1 MVEGETMRE
10 EERTGFAVRIL
21 ERYAPS
27 RGEESVPPWKA
38 EARELMNSIRNDLGE
53 DKARWAGENAARRE
67 EVREFIAQLRADLGK
82 GDPADLQ
89 DMVEVD
95 CGYCG
100 GQGSLPRIVKCPVC
114 WGKGKVRLRAPCEK
128 CNLCRGT
135 GHVPGMALTCS
146 KCQGKG
152 WIHVQRDPNACPRC
166 GGSGFE
172 PEGQHTLRG
181 ASLGLT
187 IRERRK
193 AGIPPRSLRTSRI
206 PCELCQGSG
215 VVDWPDASP
224 ARDGGARRGAP
235 GAGDSGEPKPPTLSL
250 TERVLAYVMDSPGVA
265 SREVAIIFDL
275 SPAEADE
282 VLQGLTEEGKLS
294 QEKGQYYPPSSSR
307 TD

>member
-1 MVEGETMRE
+1 MVERETMRE
-10 EERTGFAVRIL
+10 EEGTGAVRIL
-21 ERYAPS
+21 ERHAPS
-27 RGEESVPPWKA
+27 MGEESVPPWKA
-38 EARELMNSIRNDLGE
+38 EARELMNSIRNELSE

-67 EVREFIAQLRADLGK
+67 EAREFMAQLRAEFGH
-82 GDPADLQ
+82 GEPAELP

-100 GQGSLPRIVKCPVC
+100 GQGSLPRTVKCPVC

-128 CNLCRGT
+128 CDLCRGT

-172 PEGQHTLRG
+172 PEGQHTLG
-181 ASLGLT
+181 EASLGLT

-206 PCELCQGSG
+206 PCPLCQGSG
-215 VVDWPDASP
+215 VVDRLDTLP
-224 ARDGGARRGAP
+224 ARGGGPRGGAP
-235 GAGDSGEPKPPTLSL
+235 GEEASGKPNRPTLSL
-250 TERVLAYVMDSPGVA
+250 AERVLAYVKGSPGVA
-265 SREVAIIFDL
+265 SREVAAIFDL
-275 SPAEADE
+275 SSAEADE
-282 VLQGLTEEGKLS
+282 VLQGLTKEGKLS